1 MKTRN
6 LIATSSLALTMMLG
20 IVATPLSAQ
29 QTYTPGVTVEKN
41 TNPEWEA
48 DYTATFIYKD
58 KDARDATNVSVSGGF
73 QFYKPEE
80 VQSFAN
86 TGDGAN
92 IPCYNAYQYQDGM
105 FAGGYNLN
113 GDAANYSM
121 TEIEDE
127 IFEVTIPLPANEYCY
142 AFNIEYSDGSSETNV
157 KDPAN
162 PALANDGSDAGWSLF
177 YVGNGETKGQ
187 EYINPRTD
195 GKTGTYSFVNYLA
208 EDGTTQPLGIYL
220 PNGYD
225 ANKTYKTIYVSHG
238 GGGNEVEWMTIGAVP
253 NIMDNL
259 IADSLTKEAIVV
271 TMDNTYF
278 NWDYDRI
285 INNLFNNILP
295 YIETHYNVSKEVND
309 RAFCG
314 LSMGS
319 MTTTT
324 LYQTHPDQFGY
335 FGCFSGANVPVDV
348 SKVAHL
354 DQPNLYITAGCIDMA
369 LMNDS
374 YNTASD
380 RTTTGFVD
388 KLNTLNLTNYK
399 LEILNGAH
407 DWYVWRE
414 SFTNFVKDHLWT
426 KDVKIETPSETPV
439 IKPET
444 PASST
449 NTTTAPKTG
458 DDLNLAVAGL
468 FIIISVTT
476 GVVIK
481 KHY

>member
-1 MKTRN
+1 
-6 LIATSSLALTMMLG
+6 
-20 IVATPLSAQ
+20 
-29 QTYTPGVTVEKN
+29 
-41 TNPEWEA
+41 
-48 DYTATFIYKD
+48 
-58 KDARDATNVSVSGGF
+58 
-73 QFYKPEE
+73 
-80 VQSFAN
+80 
-86 TGDGAN
+86 
-92 IPCYNAYQYQDGM
+92 M

-127 IFEVTIPLPANEYCY
+127 IFEVTIPLPANEYFY

-162 PALANDGSDAGWSLF
+162 PALANDGSDAKWSLF

-187 EYINPRTD
+187 EYISPRTD

-439 IKPET
+439 ITPET

-449 NTTTAPKTG
+449 NTTTAPKTS

>member
-127 IFEVTIPLPANEYCY
+127 IFEVTIPLPANEYFY

-177 YVGNGETKGQ
+177 YVGNGE
-187 EYINPRTD
+187 R
-195 GKTGTYSFVNYLA
+195 
-208 EDGTTQPLGIYL
+208 
-220 PNGYD
+220 
-225 ANKTYKTIYVSHG
+225 
-238 GGGNEVEWMTIGAVP
+238 
-253 NIMDNL
+253 
-259 IADSLTKEAIVV
+259 
-271 TMDNTYF
+271 
-278 NWDYDRI
+278 
-285 INNLFNNILP
+285 
-295 YIETHYNVSKEVND
+295 
-309 RAFCG
+309 
-314 LSMGS
+314 
-319 MTTTT
+319 
-324 LYQTHPDQFGY
+324 
-335 FGCFSGANVPVDV
+335 
-348 SKVAHL
+348 
-354 DQPNLYITAGCIDMA
+354 
-369 LMNDS
+369 
-374 YNTASD
+374 
-380 RTTTGFVD
+380 
-388 KLNTLNLTNYK
+388 
-399 LEILNGAH
+399 
-407 DWYVWRE
+407 
-414 SFTNFVKDHLWT
+414 
-426 KDVKIETPSETPV
+426 
-439 IKPET
+439 
-444 PASST
+444 
-449 NTTTAPKTG
+449 
-458 DDLNLAVAGL
+458 
-468 FIIISVTT
+468 
-476 GVVIK
+476 
-481 KHY
+481 

>member
-127 IFEVTIPLPANEYCY
+127 IFEVTIPLPANEYFY

-162 PALANDGSDAGWSLF
+162 PAL
-177 YVGNGETKGQ
+177 
-187 EYINPRTD
+187 
-195 GKTGTYSFVNYLA
+195 
-208 EDGTTQPLGIYL
+208 
-220 PNGYD
+220 
-225 ANKTYKTIYVSHG
+225 
-238 GGGNEVEWMTIGAVP
+238 GNEVEWMTIGAVP

>member
-6 LIATSSLALTMMLG
+6 LIATSSLVLTMMLG

-29 QTYTPGVTVEKN
+29 QTYTPSVTVEKN

-48 DYTATFIYKD
+48 DYTQPSFTKIKMRVMQQMLAK
-58 KDARDATNVSVSGGF
+58 RCF

-127 IFEVTIPLPANEYCY
+127 IFWGNDPFTCKEYFY

-220 PNGYD
+220 PNDYD
-225 ANKTYKTIYVSHG
+225 ANKTYKT
-238 GGGNEVEWMTIGAVP
+238 
-253 NIMDNL
+253 
-259 IADSLTKEAIVV
+259 
-271 TMDNTYF
+271 
-278 NWDYDRI
+278 
-285 INNLFNNILP
+285 
-295 YIETHYNVSKEVND
+295 
-309 RAFCG
+309 
-314 LSMGS
+314 SM
-319 MTTTT
+319 
-324 LYQTHPDQFGY
+324 
-335 FGCFSGANVPVDV
+335 FS
-348 SKVAHL
+348 
-354 DQPNLYITAGCIDMA
+354 
-369 LMNDS
+369 
-374 YNTASD
+374 
-380 RTTTGFVD
+380 R
-388 KLNTLNLTNYK
+388 
-399 LEILNGAH
+399 
-407 DWYVWRE
+407 WR
-414 SFTNFVKDHLWT
+414 
-426 KDVKIETPSETPV
+426 
-439 IKPET
+439 
-444 PASST
+444 
-449 NTTTAPKTG
+449 G
-458 DDLNLAVAGL
+458 
-468 FIIISVTT
+468 
-476 GVVIK
+476 
-481 KHY
+481 

>member
-127 IFEVTIPLPANEYCY
+127 IFEVTIPLPANEYFY

-162 PALANDGSDAGWSLF
+162 PALANDGSDAGCSLF

-324 LYQTHPDQFGY
+324 LYQTHPDQF
-335 FGCFSGANVPVDV
+335 
-348 SKVAHL
+348 
-354 DQPNLYITAGCIDMA
+354 
-369 LMNDS
+369 
-374 YNTASD
+374 NTASD